1 MKWSLYQILMISL
14 IVVSMWS
21 LEYISGNRTTQP
33 MSGEWTAVNSAY
45 GTFFIVALVVTFFYL
60 IFLFE
65 AKKEKSFL
73 NHPIWA
79 IMPKISVIVGI
90 LSTIL
95 FIIGGTIGPVMTWV
109 EQWRSLLYVFFVYFL
124 FLIFL
129 FIFSIEHK
137 NQRSPQQ
144 SKKSIH
150 FSFVWTLL
158 LFFVLFFLF

>member
-21 LEYISGNRTTQP
+21 LEYISGNKTIQP
-33 MSGEWTAVNSAY
+33 VSGEWTAVNSAY

-65 AKKEKSFL
+65 AKKEKSCL
-73 NHPIWA
+73 NHPIWT

-95 FIIGGTIGPVMTWV
+95 FIIGGTIGPIMTWV

-129 FIFSIEHK
+129 FIFSFEHK
-137 NQRSPQQ
+137 KQRASQQ
-144 SKKSIH
+144 SQKSIH
-150 FSFVWTLL
+150 ISYIWTLI
-158 LFFVLFFLF
+158 LFFVLYFLF